1 MRPAEA
7 KRHDAAFQRWCA
19 EILRE
24 VRDRQS
30 LAWVSARALSDPDI
44 RGDAEIESR
53 LRGFIAEREAELRLA
68 ETVYGSPEAPP
79 LPTFTKA
86 PPTPSQA
93 QVRVA
98 FERLRHA
105 FDDDVAHFDEPRARE
120 QLGELDAMQ
129 KRYANWLDPA
139 GVERCREALARMV
152 RRRDALRAD
161 IDELARRACHAARR
175 GDNEA
180 AASDL
185 RKLSSVH
192 AAQPRLLTDA
202 RFAEIREQIARSGAE
217 HEHRLAARRLIE
229 RERAVAAEVR
239 RLADVVHRFHLL
251 ARREPH
257 DSDAYLRAERE
268 YHAAVATVRSHDK
281 EWLAELILELDAF
294 LDELHDEKAS
304 KQVDRFL
311 ASVRLAHRRLI
322 DEIRQIHRELHP
334 TA

>member
-7 KRHDAAFQRWCA
+7 KRHDAAFQRWCG

-44 RGDAEIESR
+44 SGDAEVESR

-68 ETVYGSPEAPP
+68 ETAYASSEWTPPPAPRA
-79 LPTFTKA
+79 A

-105 FDDDVAHFDEPRARE
+105 FEDDVTHFDEPRARE

-139 GVERCREALARMV
+139 GVERCRESLARMI
-152 RRRDALRAD
+152 RQRDALRAD
-161 IDELARRACHAARR
+161 IEALANRACDAARR
-175 GDNEA
+175 GEHEA
-180 AASDL
+180 AAADL
-185 RKLSSVH
+185 RKLSSIH
-192 AAQPRLLTDA
+192 AARPRLLTDG
-202 RFAEIREQIARSGAE
+202 RFAEIRDEIARSGAE
-217 HEHRLAARRLIE
+217 HEHRVAAGHLIE
-229 RERAVAAEVR
+229 RERAVASEVR
-239 RLADVVHRFHLL
+239 RLADTVHRFHLL
-251 ARREPH
+251 AQRVAH
-257 DSDAYLRAERE
+257 DSEAYLRAERE

-294 LDELHDEKAS
+294 LDELHDEKAAR
-304 KQVDRFL
+304 QVDRFL
-311 ASVRLAHRRLI
+311 SSVRQAHRRLI
-322 DEIRQIHRELHP
+322 DEIREIHRELHP
-334 TA
+334 AG